1 MCHSWI
7 RPLWLKNKLAILEDA
22 LCWLKNTNI
31 LTMGTSKLS
40 VLTSTSGTIASF
52 SLWEGVRSW
61 SSLKK
66 VSVLALKCHFW
77 IWPPPGLN
85 LDLNLT
91 PSLIHFHFST
101 LKRGA
106 SRKAGRAIF
115 QTALRSDTSR
125 ASVCLNNVTTD
136 SSSNVSA
143 DTLCKVDVAH
153 FMFLPLLSLA
163 VMH

>member
-115 QTALRSDTSR
+115 QTALKSDTGQ
-125 ASVCLNNVTTD
+125 ASVWHTHAWIMWQQIRLQMSQPTPFARLTLHISCFCLCWV
-136 SSSNVSA
+136 
-143 DTLCKVDVAH
+143 
-153 FMFLPLLSLA
+153 
-163 VMH
+163 